1 MNAVTEAESLA
12 LNVSTPGLYFDL
24 DIDAYH
30 GGDGIS
36 KTGLD
41 SIDANPAIY
50 YGRHLDPKR
59 PPPKD
64 RAGQLEGSLTHCAVL
79 EPNEFGKRYMT
90 LPKDA
95 PRRPTDAQWNAK
107 NPSDDSKAAMAWWRE
122 WNAKTNGATVIS
134 ADQYDTAWR
143 QAESIR
149 KLPEVAE
156 ALLRGRA
163 EVSAYWTDPLT
174 GELCRCRPDWAH
186 DCGTSQTILLDVKT
200 CSDASPSE
208 FRRQIAR
215 KRYHVQDSF
224 YSDGYAAASGR
235 EVVGFVFVA
244 VESEWPYAACALMLD
259 DQGKAQGRTD
269 YRRNLNTYAAC
280 RKSGVWPGYSS
291 QIEVVNLPAWAI
303 TGENL

>member
-1 MNAVTEAESLA
+1 MNANTSPELA
-12 LNVSTPGLYFDL
+12 AIASVAQGLYYDI

-30 GGDGIS
+30 TGPGIS
-36 KTGLD
+36 KSGLD

-50 YGRHLDPKR
+50 YGRHQDPNR
-59 PPPKD
+59 PPARE

-79 EPNEFGKRYMT
+79 EPNEFGKRYAMV
-90 LPKDA
+90 PKNA

-107 NPSDDSKAAMAWWRE
+107 NPSDDSKAAMAWWTE

-134 ADQYDTAWR
+134 AAQYDTAWR

-149 KLPEVAE
+149 RLPEIAE

-163 EVSAYWTDPLT
+163 ETSAYWIDPAT

-186 DCGTSQTILLDVKT
+186 ECGTSQTILIDVKT
-200 CSDASPSE
+200 CGDASPAE

-215 KRYHVQDSF
+215 KRYHVQDAF
-224 YSDGYAAASGR
+224 YTDGYAAASGR
-235 EVVGFVFVA
+235 EVLAFVFVA

-259 DQGKAQGRTD
+259 EEGKGQGRRD
-269 YRRNLNTYAAC
+269 YRRNLNTYAQC
-280 RKSGVWPGYSS
+280 RKSGIWPGYSQ
-291 QIEVVNLPAWAI
+291 QIEIVNLPAWAL
-303 TGENL
+303 ENT

>member
-1 MNAVTEAESLA
+1 MNAVTAPELSAITA
-12 LNVSTPGLYFDL
+12 PVQGLYFDL

-30 GGDGIS
+30 GGAGIS

-59 PPPKD
+59 PAPRE

-79 EPNEFGKRYMT
+79 EPDEFGKRYAVGPDVSRAT
-90 LPKDA
+90 KEWKA
-95 PRRPTDAQWNAK
+95 FEAA
-107 NPSDDSKAAMAWWRE
+107 NPGRE
-122 WNAKTNGATVIS
+122 CIKP
-134 ADQYDTAWR
+134 DQYDAAWR

-149 KLPEVAE
+149 RLPEVAE
-156 ALLRGRA
+156 ALMRGRA
-163 EVSAYWTDPLT
+163 EVSAYWIDPLT

-200 CSDASPSE
+200 CSDASPGE

-244 VESEWPYAACALMLD
+244 VETEWPYAACALMLD

-280 RKSGVWPGYSS
+280 RKSGAWPGYSS
-291 QIEVVNLPAWAI
+291 QIEIVSLPTWAV
-303 TGENL
+303 TQPE